1 MRIEPS
7 DKALRDY
14 KPDPSVQKKID
25 HITRIVAIVVA
36 FLSTFF
42 FFIKILFL

>member
-7 DKALRDY
+7 EEALRDY
-14 KPDPSVQKKID
+14 KPAPSVQKNID
-25 HITRIVAIVVA
+25 YITRIVAIVVA

>member
-14 KPDPSVQKKID
+14 KPDPLVQKSID
-25 HITRIVAIVVA
+25 HITRMVAIVVA

>member
-7 DKALRDY
+7 DEALRDY
-14 KPDPSVQKKID
+14 KPNPSVQKRID
-25 HITRIVAIVVA
+25 QITRIVAIVVA

>member
-1 MRIEPS
+1 MRIDPS
-7 DKALRDY
+7 DEALRNY
-14 KPDPSVQKKID
+14 KPDPSVQKNID
-25 HITRIVAIVVA
+25 HITRMVAIVVA

>member
-7 DKALRDY
+7 DEALRDY
-14 KPDPSVQKKID
+14 KPDPSVQKNID
-25 HITRIVAIVVA
+25 YITRMVAIVVA

>member
-7 DKALRDY
+7 EEALRDH
-14 KPDPSVQKKID
+14 KID
-25 HITRIVAIVVA
+25 PALQAKINNITRIVAIVVA

-42 FFIKILFL
+42 FFVKILFL